1 MALKCP
7 QCGGS
12 LPPGAEGYALCQYCG
27 SSLVFGQRAAQA
39 GTTGEAVVRGIRL
52 RWLPHTDTQGTG
64 LELFRMLVPI
74 GCELRGGSRWW
85 LDNPQCLGQ
94 QPGGVYRD

>member
-52 RWLPHTDTQGTG
+52 RWFSHTDTQGTG
-64 LELFRMLVPI
+64 LELFRMLVPVGWQFQG
-74 GCELRGGSRWW
+74 GCRWW
-85 LDNPQCLGQ
+85 LDNPGM
-94 QPGGVYRD
+94 PGPTTWGSIS